1 MKAFIT
7 VLGKDKV
14 GIIYKITS
22 VLFENNINILDINQ
36 TLIEDYFT
44 MIMLVDLGTMKTD
57 FISVKN
63 SLENKAKEIGV
74 VVKIQREDIF
84 ASMQEI

>member
-22 VLFENNINILDINQ
+22 VLFQNNINILDINQ
-36 TLIEDYFT
+36 TLIENYFT
-44 MIMLVDLGTMKTD
+44 MIMLVDLSKMKTD
-57 FISVKN
+57 FTSIKN
-63 SLENKAKEIGV
+63 ALENKAKEIGV

-84 ASMQEI
+84 TSMQEI

>member
-7 VLGKDKV
+7 VIGKDKV

-36 TLIEDYFT
+36 TLIENYFT
-44 MIMLVDLGTMKTD
+44 MIMLVDLSKMKTD
-57 FISVKN
+57 FTSIKN
-63 SLENKAKEIGV
+63 ILENKAREIGV
-74 VVKIQREDIF
+74 DIKIQREDIF
-84 ASMQEI
+84 TSMQEI

>member
-22 VLFENNINILDINQ
+22 VLFKNNINILDINQ
-36 TLIEDYFT
+36 TLIENYFT
-44 MIMLVDLGTMKTD
+44 MIMLVDLSKMKTD
-57 FISVKN
+57 FTSIKN
-63 SLENKAKEIGV
+63 ALENKAKEIGV

-84 ASMQEI
+84 TSMQEI

>member
-1 MKAFIT
+1 MNAFIT

-22 VLFENNINILDINQ
+22 VLFKNNINILDINQ
-36 TLIEDYFT
+36 TLIENYFT
-44 MIMLVDLGTMKTD
+44 MIMLVDLSKMKTD
-57 FISVKN
+57 FTSIKN
-63 SLENKAKEIGV
+63 ALENKAKEIGV

-84 ASMQEI
+84 TSMQEI

>member
-7 VLGKDKV
+7 VIGKDKV

-36 TLIEDYFT
+36 TLIENYFT
-44 MIMLVDLGTMKTD
+44 MIMLVDLSKMKTD
-57 FISVKN
+57 FTSIKN
-63 SLENKAKEIGV
+63 ILENKAREMGV
-74 VVKIQREDIF
+74 DIKIQREDIF
-84 ASMQEI
+84 TSMQEI

>member
-7 VLGKDKV
+7 VIGKDKV

-36 TLIEDYFT
+36 TLIENYFT
-44 MIMLVDLGTMKTD
+44 MIMLVDLSKMKTD
-57 FISVKN
+57 FTSIKN
-63 SLENKAKEIGV
+63 IGV
-74 VVKIQREDIF
+74 DIKIQREDIF
-84 ASMQEI
+84 TSMQEI